1 MDEFNQVER
10 FLYLYT
16 ELYKGNT
23 ISKQVYLDKFGVSDA
38 SFNKD
43 IRKLKDAARH

>member
-23 ISKQVYLDKFGVSDA
+23 ISELHPKS
-38 SFNKD
+38 
-43 IRKLKDAARH
+43 